1 MSVAT
6 EIIQQTQSKT
16 VTIVTMSGS
25 ENDSAEASKAAKKR
39 EYNRNAQRV
48 FRQRRKEHLSKLE
61 AAQRE
66 LTSVQLEEVERL
78 RRENQ
83 LLAQENETLKAA
95 YGSQASSPGPSV
107 SPAEVRAS
115 PTGYLQ
121 FGTTAG
127 VAPYLGVSGTS
138 TPYLPGPLLGPL
150 PPSAPP
156 SLTSAGSDPNNLVVV
171 VPHNLTEIRRTLHQ
185 WFGPLLEIAVTYNPQ
200 SHLTTLA
207 ALEPSLPSSLKP
219 SQLQLTTPHNAY
231 IDMIPSPSL
240 RDSLI
245 AIGPANANT
254 FLTEACTIACDI
266 EDTGQMTVWGEDWLN
281 EFSWEFSSSVLERWG
296 GWLLT
301 AEWGQRANF
310 WRRQRGAPLLPG
322 YES

>member
-1 MSVAT
+1 MS
-6 EIIQQTQSKT
+6 E
-16 VTIVTMSGS
+16 SG
-25 ENDSAEASKAAKKR
+25 NDSTEASKAAKKR

-107 SPAEVRAS
+107 SPVEVRAS

-121 FGTTAG
+121 FGTPTGA
-127 VAPYLGVSGTS
+127 APYLGVSSTS

-171 VPHNLTEIRRTLHQ
+171 VPNNLIEIRRTLHR
-185 WFGPLLEIAVTYNPQ
+185 WFAPLLDIAVTYNPQ

-207 ALEPSLPSSLKP
+207 ALEPSLPGSLKP